1 MTIFSN
7 TDNGVVK
14 LSFLT
19 SIVNNIST
27 RGIPLIKKLIIWY
40 TAVGQKRL
48 NVLWVRRRK
57 PMPAVAVIGAQ
68 WGDEG
73 KGKIVDVIAEK
84 ANMVVRYSG
93 GSNAGHTVIN
103 AMGTFKMH
111 LIPAGIFHSDVIC
124 IISNGVVLDTDVI
137 LQEID
142 ELKSKGV
149 PVSHLFISD
158 RAHLIMP
165 YHILLD
171 GLEEEARGKDAIGTT
186 KKGIGPAYMDKV
198 GRSGIRAGDLLDKKN
213 FKERLALI
221 LKEKNRLLTKLYDV
235 KPLDLEEVYKKYCN
249 YGDKLAPFLNETDV
263 MIAEAIEQ
271 KKNVVLEGAQGSLL
285 DIDFGTYPFVTSSS
299 TIAGGACAG
308 LGLSPL
314 KLDGIIG
321 VFKAYCTRVGG
332 GPMPT
337 ELLDEVGEKIRQ
349 HAREWGATTGRPR
362 RCGWFDAVVG
372 RFSVRINGFTSIAI
386 TRLDILSI
394 LPSIKVCTSYKL
406 DGKTI
411 KNPPSSVAKL
421 ARCEPVYEELP
432 GWGVD
437 ITGVRRLQDLP
448 VNARNYVRRVEDL
461 LNCPASIVSVGE
473 RREQTIMVK
482 EPF

>member
-1 MTIFSN
+1 
-7 TDNGVVK
+7 
-14 LSFLT
+14 
-19 SIVNNIST
+19 
-27 RGIPLIKKLIIWY
+27 
-40 TAVGQKRL
+40 
-48 NVLWVRRRK
+48 
-57 PMPAVAVIGAQ
+57 MPAVAVIGAQ

-124 IISNGVVLDTDVI
+124 IISNGVVLDPDVI

-142 ELKSKGV
+142 ELQSKGV

-186 KKGIGPAYMDKV
+186 KKGIGPAYVDKV

-213 FKERLALI
+213 FKERLAII

-235 KPLDLEEVYKKYCN
+235 KPLDLDEVYKRYCN
-249 YGDKLAPFLNETDV
+249 YGDKLAPFLNETDM
-263 MIAEAIEQ
+263 MIAEAIDQ
-271 KKNVVLEGAQGSLL
+271 NKNVVLEGAQGSLL

-314 KLDGIIG
+314 KLDSVIG

-349 HAREWGATTGRPR
+349 HAKEWGATTGRPR

-372 RFSVRINGFTSIAI
+372 KFSMRINGFTSIAI

-394 LPSIKVCTSYKL
+394 LPSIKICTSYKL
-406 DGKTI
+406 NGKTI
-411 KNPPSSVAKL
+411 TNPPSNVARL
-421 ARCEPVYEELP
+421 AKCEPVYEELP
-432 GWGVD
+432 GWGGD
-437 ITGVRRLQDLP
+437 ITGARRLQDLP
-448 VNARNYVRRVEDL
+448 ANARSYVKRVEEL

-473 RREQTIMVK
+473 RREQTIIVR

>member
-1 MTIFSN
+1 
-7 TDNGVVK
+7 
-14 LSFLT
+14 
-19 SIVNNIST
+19 
-27 RGIPLIKKLIIWY
+27 
-40 TAVGQKRL
+40 
-48 NVLWVRRRK
+48 
-57 PMPAVAVIGAQ
+57 MPAVAVIGAQ

-73 KGKIVDVIAEK
+73 KGKVVDVIAEK

-124 IISNGVVLDTDVI
+124 IISNGVVLDPDVI

-142 ELKSKGV
+142 ELQSKGV

-186 KKGIGPAYMDKV
+186 KKGIGPAYVDKV
-198 GRSGIRAGDLLDKKN
+198 GRSGIRAGDLLDKNN
-213 FKERLALI
+213 FKERLAII

-235 KPLDLEEVYKKYCN
+235 KPLDLDEVYKRYCN
-249 YGDKLAPFLNETDV
+249 YGDKLAPFLNETDM
-263 MIAEAIEQ
+263 MIAEAIDQ
-271 KKNVVLEGAQGSLL
+271 NKNVVLEGAQGSLL

-314 KLDGIIG
+314 KLDSVIG

-349 HAREWGATTGRPR
+349 HAKEWGATTGRPR

-372 RFSVRINGFTSIAI
+372 KFSMRINGFTSIAI

-394 LPSIKVCTSYKL
+394 LPSIKICTSYKL
-406 DGKTI
+406 NGKTI
-411 KNPPSSVAKL
+411 TNPPSNVARL
-421 ARCEPVYEELP
+421 AKCEPVYEELP
-432 GWGVD
+432 GWGGD
-437 ITGVRRLQDLP
+437 ITGARRLQDLP
-448 VNARNYVRRVEDL
+448 ANARSYVKRVEEL

-473 RREQTIMVK
+473 RREQTIIVR

>member
-1 MTIFSN
+1 M
-7 TDNGVVK
+7 
-14 LSFLT
+14 
-19 SIVNNIST
+19 
-27 RGIPLIKKLIIWY
+27 
-40 TAVGQKRL
+40 
-48 NVLWVRRRK
+48 VRRRK
-57 PMPAVAVIGAQ
+57 LVPAIAVIGAQ

-73 KGKIVDVIAEK
+73 KGKVVDVVAERSD
-84 ANMVVRYSG
+84 MVVRYSG

-103 AMGTFKMH
+103 SMGTFKMH
-111 LIPAGIFHSDVIC
+111 LIPAGIFHSDVTC
-124 IISNGVVLDTDVI
+124 IISNGVVLDPEVI
-137 LQEID
+137 LKEID
-142 ELKSKGV
+142 DLLSKGV

-171 GLEEEARGKDAIGTT
+171 GLEEEARGKGAIGTT

-198 GRSGIRAGDLLDKKN
+198 GRSGIRAGDLMDKKN
-213 FKERLALI
+213 FKERLAI
-221 LKEKNRLLTKLYDV
+221 VLKEKNLMLTKLYGAE
-235 KPLDLEEVYKKYCN
+235 PLDLEEVYKKYCD
-249 YGDKLAPFLNETDV
+249 YGDKLAPFLKETDM

-271 KKNVVLEGAQGSLL
+271 NKNVLLEGAQGSLL

-314 KLDGIIG
+314 KLGGVIG

-349 HAREWGATTGRPR
+349 HAKEWGATTGRPR
-362 RCGWFDAVVG
+362 RCGWFDGVVG
-372 RFSVRINGFTSIAI
+372 RFSVRINGFTSIAM

-394 LPSIKVCTSYKL
+394 LPSIKICTSYKL

-411 KNPPSSVAKL
+411 TSPPSNVATL

-437 ITGVRRLQDLP
+437 ITGARKLQDLP
-448 VNARNYVRRVEDL
+448 ENARSYVKRIEEL

-473 RREQTIMVK
+473 RREQTIIVK

>member
-1 MTIFSN
+1 
-7 TDNGVVK
+7 
-14 LSFLT
+14 
-19 SIVNNIST
+19 
-27 RGIPLIKKLIIWY
+27 
-40 TAVGQKRL
+40 
-48 NVLWVRRRK
+48 
-57 PMPAVAVIGAQ
+57 MPAVAVIGAQ

-124 IISNGVVLDTDVI
+124 IISNGVVLDPDVI

-142 ELKSKGV
+142 ELQSKGV

-186 KKGIGPAYMDKV
+186 KKGIGPAYVDKV
-198 GRSGIRAGDLLDKKN
+198 GRSGIRAGDLLDKNN
-213 FKERLALI
+213 FKERLAII

-235 KPLDLEEVYKKYCN
+235 KPLDLDEVYKRYCN
-249 YGDKLAPFLNETDV
+249 YGDKLAPFLNETDM
-263 MIAEAIEQ
+263 MIAEAIDQ
-271 KKNVVLEGAQGSLL
+271 NKNVVLEGAQGSLL

-314 KLDGIIG
+314 KLDSVIG

-349 HAREWGATTGRPR
+349 HAKEWGATTGRPR

-372 RFSVRINGFTSIAI
+372 KFSMRINGFTSIAI

-394 LPSIKVCTSYKL
+394 LPSIKICTSYKL
-406 DGKTI
+406 NGETI
-411 KNPPSSVAKL
+411 TNPPSNVARL
-421 ARCEPVYEELP
+421 AKCEPVYEELP
-432 GWGVD
+432 GWGGD

-448 VNARNYVRRVEDL
+448 ANARSYVKRVEEL

-473 RREQTIMVK
+473 RREQTIIVR

>member
-1 MTIFSN
+1 
-7 TDNGVVK
+7 
-14 LSFLT
+14 
-19 SIVNNIST
+19 
-27 RGIPLIKKLIIWY
+27 
-40 TAVGQKRL
+40 
-48 NVLWVRRRK
+48 
-57 PMPAVAVIGAQ
+57 MPVVAVVGAQ

-73 KGKIVDVIAEK
+73 KGKIVDVIAER
-84 ANMVVRYSG
+84 ASMVVRYSG

-103 AMGTFKMH
+103 SIGTFKMH
-111 LIPAGIFHSDVIC
+111 LIPAGIFHSDVTC
-124 IISNGVVLDTDVI
+124 IISNGVVLDPEVI

-149 PVSHLFISD
+149 SVDHLFISD

-165 YHILLD
+165 YHLLID
-171 GLEEEARGKDAIGTT
+171 GLEEEARGKGAIGTT

-198 GRSGIRAGDLLDKKN
+198 GRSGIRAGDLLDREG
-213 FKERLALI
+213 FRERLSII
-221 LKEKNRLLTKLYDV
+221 LEEKNRILTKLYG
-235 KPLDLEEVYKKYCN
+235 KEPLDFDKVYKQYCD
-249 YGDKLAPFLNETDV
+249 YGDKLAPFLNETDL
-263 MIAEAIEQ
+263 MIDGAIER
-271 KKNVVLEGAQGSLL
+271 KENVLLEGAQGSLL
-285 DIDFGTYPFVTSSS
+285 DIDFGTYPYVTSSS

-314 KLDGIIG
+314 KLDGVIG

-337 ELLDEVGEKIRQ
+337 ELLDDIGEKIRQ
-349 HAREWGATTGRPR
+349 HANERGATTGRPR
-362 RCGWFDAVVG
+362 RCGWFDGVVG

-394 LPSIKVCTSYKL
+394 LPSFKICTAYKL

-411 KNPPSSVAKL
+411 TNPPSSVAKL
-421 ARCEPVYEELP
+421 ARCEPIYEEVP
-432 GWGVD
+432 GWGAD
-437 ITGVRRLQDLP
+437 ITKIRRLRDLP
-448 VNARNYVRRVEDL
+448 AEARSYVKRIEKL

>member
-1 MTIFSN
+1 
-7 TDNGVVK
+7 
-14 LSFLT
+14 
-19 SIVNNIST
+19 
-27 RGIPLIKKLIIWY
+27 
-40 TAVGQKRL
+40 
-48 NVLWVRRRK
+48 
-57 PMPAVAVIGAQ
+57 MPAVAVIGAQ

-124 IISNGVVLDTDVI
+124 IISNGVVLDPDVI

-142 ELKSKGV
+142 ELQSKGV

-186 KKGIGPAYMDKV
+186 KKGIGPAYVDKV

-213 FKERLALI
+213 FKERLAII

-235 KPLDLEEVYKKYCN
+235 KPLDLDEVYKRYCN
-249 YGDKLAPFLNETDV
+249 YGDKLAPFLNETDM
-263 MIAEAIEQ
+263 MIAEAIDQ
-271 KKNVVLEGAQGSLL
+271 NKNVVLEGAQGSLL

-314 KLDGIIG
+314 KLDSVIG

-349 HAREWGATTGRPR
+349 HAKEWGATTGRPR

-372 RFSVRINGFTSIAI
+372 KFSMRINGFTSIAI

-394 LPSIKVCTSYKL
+394 LPSIKICTSYKL
-406 DGKTI
+406 NGKTI
-411 KNPPSSVAKL
+411 TNPPSNVARL
-421 ARCEPVYEELP
+421 AKCEPVYEELP
-432 GWGVD
+432 GWGGD
-437 ITGVRRLQDLP
+437 ITDARRLQDLP
-448 VNARNYVRRVEDL
+448 ANARSYVKRVEEL

-473 RREQTIMVK
+473 RREQTIIVK

>member
-1 MTIFSN
+1 
-7 TDNGVVK
+7 
-14 LSFLT
+14 
-19 SIVNNIST
+19 
-27 RGIPLIKKLIIWY
+27 
-40 TAVGQKRL
+40 
-48 NVLWVRRRK
+48 
-57 PMPAVAVIGAQ
+57 MPAVAVIGAQ

-165 YHILLD
+165 YHLLLD
-171 GLEEEARGKDAIGTT
+171 GLEEEARGKGAIGTT

-198 GRSGIRAGDLLDKKN
+198 GRSGIRAGDLMDKEG
-213 FKERLALI
+213 FRERLSII
-221 LKEKNRLLTKLYDV
+221 LEEKNRILTKLYG
-235 KPLDLEEVYKKYCN
+235 KEPLDFNKVYKQYCD
-249 YGDKLAPFLNETDV
+249 YGDKLAPFLNETDL
-263 MIAEAIEQ
+263 MIDGAIER
-271 KKNVVLEGAQGSLL
+271 KENVVLEGAQGSLL

-314 KLDGIIG
+314 KLDGVIG

-337 ELLDEVGEKIRQ
+337 ELLDATGEKIRQ
-349 HAREWGATTGRPR
+349 HGKEWGATTGRPR
-362 RCGWFDAVVG
+362 RCGWFDGVVG

-394 LPSIKVCTSYKL
+394 LPSFKICTAYKL

-411 KNPPSSVAKL
+411 TNPPSSVAKL
-421 ARCEPVYEELP
+421 ARCEPIYEEIP
-432 GWGVD
+432 GWGAD
-437 ITGVRRLQDLP
+437 ITKARRLRDLP
-448 VNARNYVRRVEDL
+448 SEARSYVKRIEEL

>member
-1 MTIFSN
+1 
-7 TDNGVVK
+7 V
-14 LSFLT
+14 
-19 SIVNNIST
+19 
-27 RGIPLIKKLIIWY
+27 
-40 TAVGQKRL
+40 
-48 NVLWVRRRK
+48 
-57 PMPAVAVIGAQ
+57 PAVAVIGAQ

-73 KGKIVDVIAEK
+73 KGKVVDVIAEK

-124 IISNGVVLDTDVI
+124 IVSNGVVLDCDVI
-137 LQEID
+137 LQEI
-142 ELKSKGV
+142 EALKSKGV
-149 PVSHLFISD
+149 LVSHLFISD

-213 FKERLALI
+213 FKERLAVV

-235 KPLDLEEVYKKYCN
+235 KPLDLEEVYQKYCN

-271 KKNVVLEGAQGSLL
+271 NKNVVLEGAQGSLL

-314 KLDGIIG
+314 KLDSVIG

-337 ELLDEVGEKIRQ
+337 ELLGEVGEKIRQ
-349 HAREWGATTGRPR
+349 HAKEWGATTGRPR

-394 LPSIKVCTSYKL
+394 LPSIKICTAYKL
-406 DGKTI
+406 NGKTI
-411 KNPPSSVAKL
+411 TNPPSSVAML
-421 ARCEPVYEELP
+421 AKCEPIYEELP
-432 GWGVD
+432 GWGAD
-437 ITGVRRLQDLP
+437 LTGIRCLRDLP
-448 VNARNYVRRVEDL
+448 VEARTYVSRIEEL
-461 LNCPASIVSVGE
+461 LNCPASIVSIGE
-473 RREQTIMVK
+473 RREQTIIVD

>member
-1 MTIFSN
+1 
-7 TDNGVVK
+7 
-14 LSFLT
+14 
-19 SIVNNIST
+19 
-27 RGIPLIKKLIIWY
+27 
-40 TAVGQKRL
+40 
-48 NVLWVRRRK
+48 
-57 PMPAVAVIGAQ
+57 MPAVAVIGAQ

-73 KGKIVDVIAEK
+73 KGKVVDVIAER

-103 AMGTFKMH
+103 SMGTFKMH

-124 IISNGVVLDTDVI
+124 IVSNGVVLDPDVI

-149 PVSHLFISD
+149 SVSHLFISD

-213 FKERLALI
+213 FKERLAI
-221 LKEKNRLLTKLYDV
+221 VLKEKNRLLTKLYDV
-235 KPLDLEEVYKKYCN
+235 KPLDLDEVYKKYCN
-249 YGDKLAPFLNETDV
+249 YGDKLAPFLNETDM

-271 KKNVVLEGAQGSLL
+271 KKNVVLEGAQGALL

-314 KLDGIIG
+314 KLDGVIG

-337 ELLDEVGEKIRQ
+337 ELLDEIGERIRE
-349 HAREWGATTGRPR
+349 HAKERGATTGRPR

-411 KNPPSSVAKL
+411 TNPPSSVARL
-421 ARCEPVYEELP
+421 AKCEPVYEELP
-432 GWGVD
+432 GWEGD
-437 ITGVRRLQDLP
+437 ITGARRLQDLP
-448 VNARNYVRRVEDL
+448 ANARNYVKRVEEL

>member
-1 MTIFSN
+1 
-7 TDNGVVK
+7 
-14 LSFLT
+14 
-19 SIVNNIST
+19 
-27 RGIPLIKKLIIWY
+27 
-40 TAVGQKRL
+40 
-48 NVLWVRRRK
+48 
-57 PMPAVAVIGAQ
+57 
-68 WGDEG
+68 
-73 KGKIVDVIAEK
+73 
-84 ANMVVRYSG
+84 MVVRYSG

-124 IISNGVVLDTDVI
+124 IVSNGVVLDCDVI

-142 ELKSKGV
+142 ALKSKGV
-149 PVSHLFISD
+149 LVSHLFISD

-213 FKERLALI
+213 FKERLAVV
-221 LKEKNRLLTKLYDV
+221 LKEKNRLLTKLYDI
-235 KPLDLEEVYKKYCN
+235 KPLDLDEVYKRYCN
-249 YGDKLAPFLNETDV
+249 YGDKLAPFLNETDM
-263 MIAEAIEQ
+263 MISEAIEQ
-271 KKNVVLEGAQGSLL
+271 NKNVVLEGAQGSLL

-314 KLDGIIG
+314 KLDSVIG

-337 ELLDEVGEKIRQ
+337 ELLGEVGEKIRQ
-349 HAREWGATTGRPR
+349 HAKEWGATTGRPR

-394 LPSIKVCTSYKL
+394 LPSIKICTAYKL

-411 KNPPSSVAKL
+411 TNPPSSVAML
-421 ARCEPVYEELP
+421 AKCEPIYEELP
-432 GWGVD
+432 GWGAD
-437 ITGVRRLQDLP
+437 LTGIRCMGDLP
-448 VNARNYVRRVEDL
+448 AEARTYVSRIEEL
-461 LNCPASIVSVGE
+461 LNCPASIVSIGE
-473 RREQTIMVK
+473 RREQTIIVD

>member
-1 MTIFSN
+1 
-7 TDNGVVK
+7 
-14 LSFLT
+14 
-19 SIVNNIST
+19 
-27 RGIPLIKKLIIWY
+27 
-40 TAVGQKRL
+40 
-48 NVLWVRRRK
+48 
-57 PMPAVAVIGAQ
+57 MPAVAVIGAQ

-73 KGKIVDVIAEK
+73 KGKVVDVIAER

-103 AMGTFKMH
+103 SMGTFKMH
-111 LIPAGIFHSDVIC
+111 LIPAGIFHSDVAC
-124 IISNGVVLDTDVI
+124 VVSNGVVLDCDVI

-142 ELKSKGV
+142 ALKSKGV
-149 PVSHLFISD
+149 PVNHLFISD

-186 KKGIGPAYMDKV
+186 KKGIGPAYTDKV
-198 GRSGIRAGDLLDKKN
+198 GRRGIRAGDLLDKKN
-213 FKERLALI
+213 FRERLSVV
-221 LKEKNRLLTKLYDV
+221 LKEKNRLLTKLYDA
-235 KPLDLEEVYKKYCN
+235 KPLDLEEVYKRYCD
-249 YGDKLAPFLNETDV
+249 YGDKLAPFLKETDM

-271 KKNVVLEGAQGSLL
+271 NKNVVLEGAQGSLL

-314 KLDGIIG
+314 KLDDVIG
-321 VFKAYCTRVGG
+321 VFKSYCTRVGG

-337 ELLDEVGEKIRQ
+337 ELLDETGEKIRQ
-349 HAREWGATTGRPR
+349 HAKEWGATTGRPR

-372 RFSVRINGFTSIAI
+372 RFSVRINGFTSIAM

-394 LPSIKVCTSYKL
+394 LPSIKICTAYKL
-406 DGKTI
+406 NGKKIT
-411 KNPPSSVAKL
+411 NPPSSVASL
-421 ARCEPVYEELP
+421 AKCEPVYEEFP
-432 GWGVD
+432 GWEVD
-437 ITGVRRLQDLP
+437 ITGIRKLKDLP
-448 VNARNYVRRVEDL
+448 VNARNYVKRVEEL
-461 LNCPASIVSVGE
+461 LNCSASIVSVGE
-473 RREQTIMVK
+473 RREQTIIVK

>member
-1 MTIFSN
+1 
-7 TDNGVVK
+7 
-14 LSFLT
+14 
-19 SIVNNIST
+19 
-27 RGIPLIKKLIIWY
+27 
-40 TAVGQKRL
+40 
-48 NVLWVRRRK
+48 
-57 PMPAVAVIGAQ
+57 MPAVAVIGAQ

-73 KGKIVDVIAEK
+73 KGKIVDVIAER

-103 AMGTFKMH
+103 SMGTFKMH
-111 LIPAGIFHSDVIC
+111 LIPAGIFHSDVAC
-124 IISNGVVLDTDVI
+124 VVSNGVVLDCEVL

-142 ELKSKGV
+142 ALKSKGV

-186 KKGIGPAYMDKV
+186 KKGIGPAYTDKV
-198 GRSGIRAGDLLDKKN
+198 GRRGIRAGDLLDKKT
-213 FKERLALI
+213 FKERLSVI
-221 LKEKNRLLTKLYDV
+221 LKEKNRLLTKLYDA
-235 KPLDLEEVYKKYCN
+235 KPLDLEEVYKKYCE
-249 YGDKLAPFLNETDV
+249 YADKLAPFFKETDMMV
-263 MIAEAIEQ
+263 AEAIEQ

-314 KLDGIIG
+314 KLDGVIG

-337 ELLDEVGEKIRQ
+337 ELLDETGEKIRQ
-349 HAREWGATTGRPR
+349 HAKEWGATTGRPR

-372 RFSVRINGFTSIAI
+372 RFSVRINGFTSIAM

-394 LPSIKVCTSYKL
+394 LPSIKICTAYKL
-406 DGKTI
+406 NGKKITD
-411 KNPPSSVAKL
+411 PPSSVAML
-421 ARCEPVYEELP
+421 AKCEPVYEELP
-432 GWGVD
+432 GWEVD
-437 ITGVRRLQDLP
+437 ITGARKLKDLP
-448 VNARNYVRRVEDL
+448 ANARNYVKRVEEL
-461 LNCPASIVSVGE
+461 LNCPANIVSVGE
-473 RREQTIMVK
+473 RREQTIIVK

>member
-1 MTIFSN
+1 
-7 TDNGVVK
+7 
-14 LSFLT
+14 
-19 SIVNNIST
+19 
-27 RGIPLIKKLIIWY
+27 
-40 TAVGQKRL
+40 
-48 NVLWVRRRK
+48 
-57 PMPAVAVIGAQ
+57 MPAVAVIGAQ

-84 ANMVVRYSG
+84 ASMVVRYSG

-165 YHILLD
+165 YHLLLD
-171 GLEEEARGKDAIGTT
+171 GLEEEARGKGAIGTT

-198 GRSGIRAGDLLDKKN
+198 GRSGIRAGDLMDKEG
-213 FKERLALI
+213 FRERLSII
-221 LKEKNRLLTKLYDV
+221 LEEKNRILTKLYG
-235 KPLDLEEVYKKYCN
+235 KEPLDFNKVYKQYCD
-249 YGDKLAPFLNETDV
+249 YGDKLAPFLNETDL
-263 MIAEAIEQ
+263 MIDGAIER
-271 KKNVVLEGAQGSLL
+271 KENVVLEGAQGSLL

-314 KLDGIIG
+314 KLDGVIG

-337 ELLDEVGEKIRQ
+337 ELLDATGEKIRQ
-349 HAREWGATTGRPR
+349 HGKEWGATTGRPR
-362 RCGWFDAVVG
+362 RCGWFDGVVG

-394 LPSIKVCTSYKL
+394 LPSFKICTAYKL

-411 KNPPSSVAKL
+411 TNPPSSVAKL
-421 ARCEPVYEELP
+421 ARCEPIYEEIP
-432 GWGVD
+432 GWGAD
-437 ITGVRRLQDLP
+437 ITKARRLRDLP
-448 VNARNYVRRVEDL
+448 SEARSYVKRIEEL

>member
-1 MTIFSN
+1 
-7 TDNGVVK
+7 
-14 LSFLT
+14 
-19 SIVNNIST
+19 
-27 RGIPLIKKLIIWY
+27 
-40 TAVGQKRL
+40 
-48 NVLWVRRRK
+48 
-57 PMPAVAVIGAQ
+57 MPAVAVIGAQ

-124 IISNGVVLDTDVI
+124 IISNGVVLDPDVI

-142 ELKSKGV
+142 ELQSKGV

-186 KKGIGPAYMDKV
+186 KKGIGPAYVDKV
-198 GRSGIRAGDLLDKKN
+198 GRSGIRAGDLLDKNN
-213 FKERLALI
+213 FKERLAII

-235 KPLDLEEVYKKYCN
+235 KPLDLDEVYKRYCN
-249 YGDKLAPFLNETDV
+249 YGDKLAPFLNETDM
-263 MIAEAIEQ
+263 MIAEAIDQ
-271 KKNVVLEGAQGSLL
+271 NKNVVLEGAQGSLL

-314 KLDGIIG
+314 KLDSVIG

-349 HAREWGATTGRPR
+349 HAKEWGATTGRPR

-372 RFSVRINGFTSIAI
+372 KFSVRINGFTSIAI

-394 LPSIKVCTSYKL
+394 LPSIKICTSYKL
-406 DGKTI
+406 NGETI
-411 KNPPSSVAKL
+411 TNPPSNVARL
-421 ARCEPVYEELP
+421 AKCEPVYEELP
-432 GWGVD
+432 GWGGD

-448 VNARNYVRRVEDL
+448 ANARSYVKRVEEL

-473 RREQTIMVK
+473 RREQTIIVR

>member
-1 MTIFSN
+1 
-7 TDNGVVK
+7 
-14 LSFLT
+14 
-19 SIVNNIST
+19 
-27 RGIPLIKKLIIWY
+27 
-40 TAVGQKRL
+40 
-48 NVLWVRRRK
+48 
-57 PMPAVAVIGAQ
+57 MPAVAVIGAQ

-124 IISNGVVLDTDVI
+124 IVSNGVVLDCDVI

-142 ELKSKGV
+142 ALKSKGV
-149 PVSHLFISD
+149 LVSHLFISD

-235 KPLDLEEVYKKYCN
+235 KPLDLDEVYKRYCN
-249 YGDKLAPFLNETDV
+249 YGDKLAPFLNETDM
-263 MIAEAIEQ
+263 MISEAIEQ
-271 KKNVVLEGAQGSLL
+271 NKNVVLEGAQGSLL

-314 KLDGIIG
+314 KLDSVIG

-337 ELLDEVGEKIRQ
+337 ELLGEVGEKIRQ
-349 HAREWGATTGRPR
+349 HAKEWGATTGRPR

-394 LPSIKVCTSYKL
+394 LPSIKICTAYKL
-406 DGKTI
+406 NGKTI
-411 KNPPSSVAKL
+411 TNPPSSVAML
-421 ARCEPVYEELP
+421 AKCEPIYEELP
-432 GWGVD
+432 GWGAD
-437 ITGVRRLQDLP
+437 LTGIRCLRDLP
-448 VNARNYVRRVEDL
+448 AEARTYVSRIEEL
-461 LNCPASIVSVGE
+461 LNCPASIVSIGE
-473 RREQTIMVK
+473 RREQTIIVD

>member
-1 MTIFSN
+1 
-7 TDNGVVK
+7 
-14 LSFLT
+14 
-19 SIVNNIST
+19 
-27 RGIPLIKKLIIWY
+27 
-40 TAVGQKRL
+40 
-48 NVLWVRRRK
+48 
-57 PMPAVAVIGAQ
+57 MPAVAVIGAQ

-73 KGKIVDVIAEK
+73 KGKVVDVIAEK

-103 AMGTFKMH
+103 SMGTFKMH
-111 LIPAGIFHSDVIC
+111 LIPAGIFHSDVSC
-124 IISNGVVLDTDVI
+124 IVSNGVVLDCEVL

-142 ELKSKGV
+142 ALKSKNV

-186 KKGIGPAYMDKV
+186 KKGIGPAYTDKV
-198 GRSGIRAGDLLDKKN
+198 GRRGIRAGDLLDKKT
-213 FKERLALI
+213 FKERLSVI
-221 LKEKNRLLTKLYDV
+221 LKEKNRLLTKLYDA
-235 KPLDLEEVYKKYCN
+235 KPLDLEEVYKKYCD
-249 YGDKLAPFLNETDV
+249 YADKLAPFFKETDM

-314 KLDGIIG
+314 KLDGVIG

-337 ELLDEVGEKIRQ
+337 ELLDETGEKIRQ
-349 HAREWGATTGRPR
+349 HAKEWGATTGRPR

-372 RFSVRINGFTSIAI
+372 RFSVRINGFTSIAM

-394 LPSIKVCTSYKL
+394 LPSIKICTAYKL
-406 DGKTI
+406 NGKTI
-411 KNPPSSVAKL
+411 ISPPSSVAAL
-421 ARCEPVYEELP
+421 AKCEPVFEELP
-432 GWGVD
+432 GWEVD
-437 ITGVRRLQDLP
+437 ITGARKLKDLP
-448 VNARNYVRRVEDL
+448 ANARNYVKRVEEL
-461 LNCPASIVSVGE
+461 LNCPANIVSVGE
-473 RREQTIMVK
+473 RREQTIIVK

>member
-1 MTIFSN
+1 
-7 TDNGVVK
+7 
-14 LSFLT
+14 
-19 SIVNNIST
+19 
-27 RGIPLIKKLIIWY
+27 
-40 TAVGQKRL
+40 
-48 NVLWVRRRK
+48 
-57 PMPAVAVIGAQ
+57 MPAVAVIGAH

-124 IISNGVVLDTDVI
+124 IVSNGVVLDCDVI

-142 ELKSKGV
+142 ALKSKGV
-149 PVSHLFISD
+149 LVSHLFISD

-235 KPLDLEEVYKKYCN
+235 KPLDLDEVYKRYCN
-249 YGDKLAPFLNETDV
+249 YGDKLAPFLNETDM
-263 MIAEAIEQ
+263 MISEAIEQ
-271 KKNVVLEGAQGSLL
+271 NKNVVLEGAQGSLL

-314 KLDGIIG
+314 KLDSVIG

-337 ELLDEVGEKIRQ
+337 ELLGEVGEKIRQ
-349 HAREWGATTGRPR
+349 HAKEWGATTGRPR

-394 LPSIKVCTSYKL
+394 LPSIKICTAYKL
-406 DGKTI
+406 NGKTI
-411 KNPPSSVAKL
+411 TNPPSSVAML
-421 ARCEPVYEELP
+421 AKCEPIYEELP
-432 GWGVD
+432 GWGAD
-437 ITGVRRLQDLP
+437 LTGIRCLRDLP
-448 VNARNYVRRVEDL
+448 AEARTYVSRIEEL
-461 LNCPASIVSVGE
+461 LNCPASIVSIGE
-473 RREQTIMVK
+473 RREQTIIVD

>member
-1 MTIFSN
+1 
-7 TDNGVVK
+7 
-14 LSFLT
+14 
-19 SIVNNIST
+19 
-27 RGIPLIKKLIIWY
+27 
-40 TAVGQKRL
+40 
-48 NVLWVRRRK
+48 
-57 PMPAVAVIGAQ
+57 MPAVAVIGAQ

-124 IISNGVVLDTDVI
+124 IISNGVVLDPDVI

-142 ELKSKGV
+142 ELQSKGV

-186 KKGIGPAYMDKV
+186 KKGIGPAYVDKV
-198 GRSGIRAGDLLDKKN
+198 GRSGIRAGDLLDKNN
-213 FKERLALI
+213 FKERLAII

-235 KPLDLEEVYKKYCN
+235 KPLDLDEVYKRYCN
-249 YGDKLAPFLNETDV
+249 YGDKLAPFLNETDM
-263 MIAEAIEQ
+263 MIAEAIDQ
-271 KKNVVLEGAQGSLL
+271 NKNVVLEGAQGSLL

-314 KLDGIIG
+314 KLDSVIG

-349 HAREWGATTGRPR
+349 HAKEWGATTGRPR

-372 RFSVRINGFTSIAI
+372 KFSMRINGFTSIAI

-394 LPSIKVCTSYKL
+394 LPSIKICTSYKL
-406 DGKTI
+406 NGKTI
-411 KNPPSSVAKL
+411 TNPPSNVARL
-421 ARCEPVYEELP
+421 AKCEPVYEELP
-432 GWGVD
+432 GWGGD
-437 ITGVRRLQDLP
+437 ITGARRLQDLP
-448 VNARNYVRRVEDL
+448 ANARSYVKRVEEL

-473 RREQTIMVK
+473 RREQTIIVR